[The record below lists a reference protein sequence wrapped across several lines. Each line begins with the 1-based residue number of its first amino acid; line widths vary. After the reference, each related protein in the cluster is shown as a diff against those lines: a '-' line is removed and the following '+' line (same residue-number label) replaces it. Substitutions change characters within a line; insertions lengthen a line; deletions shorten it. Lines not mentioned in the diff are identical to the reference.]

1 MNEKPYK
8 DLFFKEY
15 YFSDFYFFNVGYE
28 KCQSSHRF
36 GPSLRDNYIVHFV
49 ISGKG
54 RYTVNDTTH
63 HLAEG
68 DFFLIR
74 PNELVDYEAD
84 VQDPWEYYW
93 IGFSGTKVKE
103 ILHTNGIGAK
113 DYIGQVG
120 AQKELQE
127 KFAHFM
133 EADFFDDA
141 KKLANQALFYDIF
154 SFFKIHNENMEMGVR
169 ISRTKKYSEA
179 FLLYVGNNY
188 YREDLTIEEIAK
200 SMYLHPAYFSQVIKE
215 ELGLTALKYLNLYR
229 MNKASQLLK
238 TTELSVEQIASAVG
252 YQNRHSFTRA
262 FKNRFQISPTQYKL
276 EK

>member
-1 MNEKPYK
+1 MNEKPFK

-28 KCQSSHRF
+28 KCQSKHRF

-63 HLAEG
+63 RLGAG

-84 VQDPWEYYW
+84 AEDPWEYYW
-93 IGFSGTKVKE
+93 IGFSGNKVKE

-113 DYIGQVG
+113 DYIGQVDR
-120 AQKELQE
+120 KEALRE
-127 KFAHFM
+127 KFERFM
-133 EADFFDDA
+133 QSDFFDDSQ
-141 KKLANQALFYDIF
+141 KLSNQAFFYDIF
-154 SFFKIHNENMEMGVR
+154 SFFKIHNEGVEMEVR
-169 ISRTKKYSEA
+169 VSQRTKYSEA
-179 FLLYVGNNY
+179 FLLYVENNY

-200 SMYLHPAYFSQVIKE
+200 SMFLHPSYFSQVIKE
-215 ELGLTALKYLNLYR
+215 ELGLNALKYLNLYR

-238 TTELSVEQIASAVG
+238 TTELSVEEIASAVG

-262 FKNRFQISPTQYKL
+262 FKNRFHSSPTQYKL

>member
-1 MNEKPYK
+1 MSEKLLK

-15 YFSDFYFFNVGYE
+15 YFSDFFFFNVGYE
-28 KCQSSHRF
+28 KCKSKHRF
-36 GPSLRDNYIVHFV
+36 CPSLRDNYIVHFV

-63 HLAEG
+63 RLGAG

-74 PNELVDYEAD
+74 PNELVEYEAD
-84 VQDPWEYYW
+84 AEDPWEYYW
-93 IGFSGTKVKE
+93 IGFSGSKVKE
-103 ILHTNGIGAK
+103 ILHTNGIGVK

-120 AQKELQE
+120 AEEELQG

-133 EADFFDDA
+133 QSDFFDDSQ
-141 KKLANQALFYDIF
+141 KLVNQALFCDIF
-154 SFFKIHNENMEMGVR
+154 SFFKIHNGNMEMEVQT
-169 ISRTKKYSEA
+169 SQRTKYSEA
-179 FLLYVGNNY
+179 FLLYVENNY

-200 SMYLHPAYFSQVIKE
+200 SMYLHPSYFSQVIKE
-215 ELGLTALKYLNLYR
+215 ELGLNALKYLNLYR

-238 TTELSVEQIASAVG
+238 TTELSVEEIASAVG
-252 YQNRHSFTRA
+252 YQNRHSFSRA
-262 FKNRFQISPTQYKL
+262 FKSRFHSSPTRYKL

>member
-1 MNEKPYK
+1 MSEKLLK

-15 YFSDFYFFNVGYE
+15 YFSDFFFFNVGYE
-28 KCQSSHRF
+28 KCQSGHRF
-36 GPSLRDNYIVHFV
+36 GPSLRNNYIIHFV

-54 RYTVNDTTH
+54 RYTVNDTAH
-63 HLAEG
+63 HLGAG

-74 PNELVDYEAD
+74 PNELIDYEAD
-84 VQDPWEYYW
+84 AEDPWEYYW
-93 IGFSGTKVKE
+93 IGFSGNKVE
-103 ILHTNGIGAK
+103 DILHTNGIGAN
-113 DYIGQVG
+113 DYIGQVD
-120 AQKELQE
+120 AKEELQR
-127 KFAHFM
+127 KFERFM
-133 EADFFDDA
+133 QSDFFDDSQ
-141 KKLANQALFYDIF
+141 KLANQAFFYDIF
-154 SFFKIHNENMEMGVR
+154 SFFKIHKEDVEIEVR
-169 ISRTKKYSEA
+169 VSQKTKYSEA

-262 FKNRFQISPTQYKL
+262 FKNRFQSSPTRYKL

>member
-1 MNEKPYK
+1 MSEKLLK

-28 KCQSSHRF
+28 MCQSGHRF

-63 HLAEG
+63 HLGVG

-252 YQNRHSFTRA
+252 YQNRHSFSRA
-262 FKNRFQISPTQYKL
+262 FKNRFHSSPTRYKL

>member
-133 EADFFDDA
+133 ESDFFDDA

-262 FKNRFQISPTQYKL
+262 FKNRFQSSPTRYKL

>member
-1 MNEKPYK
+1 MSEKLLK

-15 YFSDFYFFNVGYE
+15 YFTDFYFFNVGYE
-28 KCQSSHRF
+28 KCQSGHRF

-120 AQKELQE
+120 AQKELQG
-127 KFAHFM
+127 KFAYFM
-133 EADFFDDA
+133 ESDFFDDA
-141 KKLANQALFYDIF
+141 KKLANQALFYEIF
-154 SFFKIHNENMEMGVR
+154 SFFKIHNENMEMGIR

-238 TTELSVEQIASAVG
+238 TTELSVEQIAGAVG

-262 FKNRFQISPTQYKL
+262 FKNRFQSSPTRYKL

>member
-63 HLAEG
+63 HLGVG

-84 VQDPWEYYW
+84 AEDPWEYYW

-120 AQKELQE
+120 AQKELQG
-127 KFAHFM
+127 KFAYFM
-133 EADFFDDA
+133 ESDFFDDA

-262 FKNRFQISPTQYKL
+262 FKNRFQSSPTRYKL

>member
-1 MNEKPYK
+1 MSEKLLK

-28 KCQSSHRF
+28 KCQSKHRF

-63 HLAEG
+63 HLGAG

-84 VQDPWEYYW
+84 AEDPWEYFW
-93 IGFSGTKVKE
+93 IGFSGNKVKE

-113 DYIGQVG
+113 DYIGQVDR
-120 AQKELQE
+120 KEALRE

-133 EADFFDDA
+133 QSDFFDDS
-141 KKLANQALFYDIF
+141 KKLANQAFFYDIF

-169 ISRTKKYSEA
+169 VSQRKKYSEA
-179 FLLYVGNNY
+179 FLLYVENNY

-200 SMYLHPAYFSQVIKE
+200 SMYLHPSYFSQVIKE
-215 ELGLTALKYLNLYR
+215 ELGLNALKYLNLYR

-238 TTELSVEQIASAVG
+238 TTELSIEEISSAVG
-252 YQNRHSFTRA
+252 YQNRHSFSRA
-262 FKNRFQISPTQYKL
+262 FKNRFHSSPTRYKL

>member
-1 MNEKPYK
+1 MNEKLLK

-15 YFSDFYFFNVGYE
+15 YFLDFYFFNVGYE
-28 KCQSSHRF
+28 KCQSKHRF

-63 HLAEG
+63 HLGAG

-84 VQDPWEYYW
+84 AEDPWEYYW
-93 IGFSGTKVKE
+93 IGFSGNRVKE
-103 ILHTNGIGAK
+103 ILQTNGIGAK
-113 DYIGQVG
+113 DYIGKIDT
-120 AQKELQE
+120 KEALRE
-127 KFAHFM
+127 KFESFM
-133 EADFFDDA
+133 QSDFFDDS
-141 KKLANQALFYDIF
+141 KKLVNQAFFYDIF
-154 SFFKIHNENMEMGVR
+154 SFFKIHSENMEMGVR
-169 ISRTKKYSEA
+169 VSQTKKYSEA
-179 FLLYVGNNY
+179 FLLYVENNY

-200 SMYLHPAYFSQVIKE
+200 SMFLHPSYFSQVIKE
-215 ELGLTALKYLNLYR
+215 ELGLNALKYLNLYR

-238 TTELSVEQIASAVG
+238 TTELSIEEISNAVG
-252 YQNRHSFTRA
+252 YENRHSFSRA
-262 FKNRFQISPTQYKL
+262 FKNRFHSSPSEYKA

>member
-262 FKNRFQISPTQYKL
+262 FKNRFQSSPTRYKL

>member
-133 EADFFDDA
+133 ESDFFDDA

-238 TTELSVEQIASAVG
+238 TTELSVEQIAGAVG

>member
-1 MNEKPYK
+1 MDEKHLK
-8 DLFFKEY
+8 DLYFKEY
-15 YFSDFYFFNVGYE
+15 YFSDFFFFNVGYE
-28 KCQSSHRF
+28 KCKSRHRF

-54 RYTVNDTTH
+54 RYTVNDATH
-63 HLAEG
+63 HLGAG

-84 VQDPWEYYW
+84 AEDPWEYYW
-93 IGFSGTKVKE
+93 IGFSGNKVKE
-103 ILHTNGIGAK
+103 ILHTNGIGAT

-120 AQKELQE
+120 AKEELRG

-133 EADFFDDA
+133 QSDFFDDSQ
-141 KKLANQALFYDIF
+141 KLANQALFCDIF
-154 SFFKIHNENMEMGVR
+154 SFFKIHNEAMRMDIR

-179 FLLYVGNNY
+179 FLLYVENNY

-200 SMYLHPAYFSQVIKE
+200 SMYLHPSYFSQVIKE
-215 ELGLTALKYLNLYR
+215 ELGLAALKYLNLYR
-229 MNKASQLLK
+229 MNKAGQLLK
-238 TTELSVEQIASAVG
+238 TTELSVEEIATAVG
-252 YQNRHSFTRA
+252 YQNRHSFSRA
-262 FKNRFQISPTQYKL
+262 FKNRFHSSPTRYKF

>member
-133 EADFFDDA
+133 ESDFFDDA

-154 SFFKIHNENMEMGVR
+154 SFFKIHNENIEMGVR

-262 FKNRFQISPTQYKL
+262 FKNRFQSSPTRYKL

>member
-1 MNEKPYK
+1 MSEKLLK

-63 HLAEG
+63 YLGAG

-84 VQDPWEYYW
+84 AQDPWEYYW

-127 KFAHFM
+127 KFERFM
-133 EADFFDDA
+133 QSDFFDDSQ
-141 KKLANQALFYDIF
+141 KLANQAHFCDIF
-154 SFFKIHNENMEMGVR
+154 SSFKIPGENRGMGVHV
-169 ISRTKKYSEA
+169 SRTKKYSEA
-179 FLLYVGNNY
+179 FLLYVENNY

-262 FKNRFQISPTQYKL
+262 FKNRFQSSPTRYKL

>member
-238 TTELSVEQIASAVG
+238 TTELSVEQIAGAVG

-262 FKNRFQISPTQYKL
+262 FKNRFQSSPTRYKL

>member
-1 MNEKPYK
+1 MSEKLLK
-8 DLFFKEY
+8 DLYFKEY

-28 KCQSSHRF
+28 KCQSRHRF

-63 HLAEG
+63 RLGAG

-84 VQDPWEYYW
+84 AEEPWEYYW
-93 IGFSGTKVKE
+93 IGFSGNKVKE
-103 ILHTNGIGAK
+103 ILQTNGIGAK
-113 DYIGQVG
+113 DYIGQVD
-120 AQKELQE
+120 AKEALRE
-127 KFAHFM
+127 KFERFM
-133 EADFFDDA
+133 QSNFFDDS
-141 KKLANQALFYDIF
+141 KKLVNQAFFYDIF
-154 SFFKIHNENMEMGVR
+154 SSFKIHNEGVEIEVR
-169 ISRTKKYSEA
+169 VSQRTKYSEA
-179 FLLYVGNNY
+179 FLLYVENNY

-200 SMYLHPAYFSQVIKE
+200 SMYLHPSYFSQVIKE
-215 ELGLTALKYLNLYR
+215 ELGLNALKYLNLYR

-238 TTELSVEQIASAVG
+238 TTELSIEEISNAVG
-252 YQNRHSFTRA
+252 YENRHSFSRA
-262 FKNRFQISPTQYKL
+262 FKSRFHSSPTRYKL

>member
-120 AQKELQE
+120 AQKELQG
-127 KFAHFM
+127 KFAYFM
-133 EADFFDDA
+133 ESDFFDDA

-238 TTELSVEQIASAVG
+238 TTELSVEQIAGAVG

>member
-120 AQKELQE
+120 AQKELQG
-127 KFAHFM
+127 KFAYFM
-133 EADFFDDA
+133 ESDFFDDA

>member
-1 MNEKPYK
+1 MSEKLLK

-28 KCQSSHRF
+28 MCQSGHRF

-54 RYTVNDTTH
+54 RYTVNDITH
-63 HLAEG
+63 HLGVG

-262 FKNRFQISPTQYKL
+262 FKNRFHSSPTRYKL

>member
-1 MNEKPYK
+1 MSEKLLK

-28 KCQSSHRF
+28 MCQSGHRF

-54 RYTVNDTTH
+54 RYTVNDITH
-63 HLAEG
+63 HLGVG

-120 AQKELQE
+120 AQKELQG
-127 KFAHFM
+127 KFAYFM
-133 EADFFDDA
+133 ESDFFDDA

-262 FKNRFQISPTQYKL
+262 FKNRFHSSPTRYKL

>member
-1 MNEKPYK
+1 MSEKLLK

-28 KCQSSHRF
+28 KCQSGHRF

-54 RYTVNDTTH
+54 RYTVNDTMH
-63 HLAEG
+63 HLGAG

-84 VQDPWEYYW
+84 TEDPWEYYW
-93 IGFSGTKVKE
+93 IGFSGNKVKE

-120 AQKELQE
+120 AQEELQG
-127 KFAHFM
+127 KFERFM
-133 EADFFDDA
+133 QSDFFDDSQ
-141 KKLANQALFYDIF
+141 KLENQALFCDIF

-169 ISRTKKYSEA
+169 VSRTKKYSEA
-179 FLLYVGNNY
+179 FLLYVENNY

-200 SMYLHPAYFSQVIKE
+200 SMYLHPSYFSQVIKE

-229 MNKASQLLK
+229 MNKSSQLLK
-238 TTELSVEQIASAVG
+238 TTELSVEEIASAVG
-252 YQNRHSFTRA
+252 YQNRHSFSRA
-262 FKNRFQISPTQYKL
+262 FKNRFHSSPTRYKL

>member
-1 MNEKPYK
+1 MSEKLLK

-28 KCQSSHRF
+28 KCQSGHRF

-63 HLAEG
+63 HLGAG

-84 VQDPWEYYW
+84 AQDPWEYYW

-120 AQKELQE
+120 AQKGLQG

-133 EADFFDDA
+133 ESDFFDDA

-154 SFFKIHNENMEMGVR
+154 SFFKIHNENMEMGVPV
-169 ISRTKKYSEA
+169 SRTKKYSEA
-179 FLLYVGNNY
+179 FLLYVENNY
-188 YREDLTIEEIAK
+188 YREDLAIEEIAK
-200 SMYLHPAYFSQVIKE
+200 SMYLHPSYFSQVIKE

-238 TTELSVEQIASAVG
+238 TTELSVEEIASAVG

-262 FKNRFQISPTQYKL
+262 FKNRFQSSPTRYKL

>member
-1 MNEKPYK
+1 
-8 DLFFKEY
+8 
-15 YFSDFYFFNVGYE
+15 
-28 KCQSSHRF
+28 
-36 GPSLRDNYIVHFV
+36 
-49 ISGKG
+49 
-54 RYTVNDTTH
+54 
-63 HLAEG
+63 
-68 DFFLIR
+68 
-74 PNELVDYEAD
+74 
-84 VQDPWEYYW
+84 
-93 IGFSGTKVKE
+93 
-103 ILHTNGIGAK
+103 
-113 DYIGQVG
+113 
-120 AQKELQE
+120 
-127 KFAHFM
+127 
-133 EADFFDDA
+133 
-141 KKLANQALFYDIF
+141 
-154 SFFKIHNENMEMGVR
+154 MGVR

-238 TTELSVEQIASAVG
+238 TTELSVEQIAGAVG

>member
-120 AQKELQE
+120 AQKELQG
-127 KFAHFM
+127 KFAYFM
-133 EADFFDDA
+133 ESDFFDDA

-229 MNKASQLLK
+229 MNKASHLLK

-262 FKNRFQISPTQYKL
+262 FKNRFQSSPTRYKL

>member
-1 MNEKPYK
+1 MNEKPFK

-15 YFSDFYFFNVGYE
+15 YFSDFFFFNVGYE
-28 KCQSSHRF
+28 KCQSKHRF

-63 HLAEG
+63 HLDAG

-84 VQDPWEYYW
+84 AENPWEYYW
-93 IGFSGTKVKE
+93 IGFAGNKVKE
-103 ILHTNGIGAK
+103 ILHTNGIGVK
-113 DYIGQVG
+113 DYIGQVDT
-120 AQKELQE
+120 KEELRG

-133 EADFFDDA
+133 QSDFFDDSQ
-141 KKLANQALFYDIF
+141 KLANQALFCDIF
-154 SFFKIHNENMEMGVR
+154 SFFKIHNENVETDVR
-169 ISRTKKYSEA
+169 VSRMKKYSEA
-179 FLLYVGNNY
+179 FLLYVENNY
-188 YREDLTIEEIAK
+188 YREDLTIEEISK
-200 SMYLHPAYFSQVIKE
+200 SMYLHPSYFSQVIKE

-238 TTELSVEQIASAVG
+238 MTELSIEEIASAVG
-252 YQNRHSFTRA
+252 YQNRHSFSRA
-262 FKNRFQISPTQYKL
+262 FKSRFHSSPTRYKL

>member
-1 MNEKPYK
+1 MNEKLLK

-15 YFSDFYFFNVGYE
+15 YFSDFFFFNVGYE
-28 KCQSSHRF
+28 KCQSRHRF

-63 HLAEG
+63 HLGAG

-84 VQDPWEYYW
+84 AEDPWEYYW
-93 IGFSGTKVKE
+93 IGFSGNKVKE
-103 ILHTNGIGAK
+103 ILHTNGIGVK
-113 DYIGQVG
+113 DYTGQIDP
-120 AQKELQE
+120 KEALRE
-127 KFAHFM
+127 KFESFM
-133 EADFFDDA
+133 QSDFFDDS

-154 SFFKIHNENMEMGVR
+154 SFFKIHSENIEMEVQ
-169 ISRTKKYSEA
+169 ITQRTKYSEA
-179 FLLYVGNNY
+179 FLLYVENNY

-200 SMYLHPAYFSQVIKE
+200 SMYLHPSYFSQVIKE
-215 ELGLTALKYLNLYR
+215 ELGLNALKYLNLYR

-238 TTELSVEQIASAVG
+238 TTELSVEEIASAVG
-252 YQNRHSFTRA
+252 YQNRHSFSRA
-262 FKNRFQISPTQYKL
+262 FKNRFHSSPTRYKL

>member
-120 AQKELQE
+120 AQKELQG
-127 KFAHFM
+127 KFAYFM
-133 EADFFDDA
+133 ESDFFDDA

-238 TTELSVEQIASAVG
+238 TTELSVEQIAGAVG

-262 FKNRFQISPTQYKL
+262 FKNRFQSSPTRYKL

>member
-1 MNEKPYK
+1 MNEKPFK

-28 KCQSSHRF
+28 KCQSGHRF

-63 HLAEG
+63 HLGAG

-84 VQDPWEYYW
+84 AENPWEYYW

-113 DYIGQVG
+113 DYIGQVDT
-120 AQKELQE
+120 KEELQG
-127 KFAHFM
+127 KFARFM
-133 EADFFDDA
+133 QTDFFDDSQ
-141 KKLANQALFYDIF
+141 KLINQAIFYDIF
-154 SFFKIHNENMEMGVR
+154 SFFKIHNENIEMGVR

-229 MNKASQLLK
+229 MNKASHLLK

-262 FKNRFQISPTQYKL
+262 FKNRFQSSPTRYKL

>member
-1 MNEKPYK
+1 MSEKLLK

-28 KCQSSHRF
+28 MCQSGHRF

-54 RYTVNDTTH
+54 RYTVNDITH
-63 HLAEG
+63 HLGVG

-262 FKNRFQISPTQYKL
+262 FKNRFQSSPTRYKL